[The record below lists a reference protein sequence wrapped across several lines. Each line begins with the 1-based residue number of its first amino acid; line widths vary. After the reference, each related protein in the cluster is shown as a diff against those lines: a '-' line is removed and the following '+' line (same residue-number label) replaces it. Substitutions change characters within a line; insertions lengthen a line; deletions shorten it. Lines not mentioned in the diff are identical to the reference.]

1 MTTSYKLLVLPG
13 DGIGPEVMS
22 EVLKVASCIED
33 LSSVNFEI
41 EQDEIGG
48 AAYDKY
54 GTPLSEETLK
64 KAKNSHAVL
73 LGAVGGSKWDNLDFS
88 LKPEQGL
95 LRIRKEL
102 DLYANLRP
110 AIMF

>member
-41 EQDEIGG
+41 EQETPELFNPEENNVSDDSMSSD
-48 AAYDKY
+48 DKNDF
-54 GTPLSEETLK
+54 SEEDELEIP
-64 KAKNSHAVL
+64 AFLRRQKN
-73 LGAVGGSKWDNLDFS
+73 
-88 LKPEQGL
+88 
-95 LRIRKEL
+95 
-102 DLYANLRP
+102 
-110 AIMF
+110 